1 MSKVESW
8 IFTNSKEP
16 KKTNQLGHLCRGQ
29 FDVVFGLVSK
39 LLGEMVG
46 AENLQW
52 SAQPSNT
59 PQNFDSLL
67 KKVLCMFWIT

>member
-1 MSKVESW
+1 MSKVDTVGFSL
-8 IFTNSKEP
+8 TAK
-16 KKTNQLGHLCRGQ
+16 NQKLGHLSRGE

-39 LLGEMVG
+39 LFGNMVG

-52 SAQPSNT
+52 SVQPSNI

-67 KKVLCMFWIT
+67 KKVLCNACFG